1 VTKLST
7 LFWRHDGFRNQALLE
22 VRIMKRYLWL
32 VGPLVMLWG
41 TEARASNIEFE
52 THHNSKTD
60 GAYTSS
66 NQDDFIGNW
75 PQGTWPF
82 AGSPTDTTR
91 HMYFAGAT
99 GQSQDAE
106 EHRTHE
112 RDKFKDF
119 EYKDRDRNGDD
130 DDKYKVKGDYQYSK
144 HDRDD
149 DPKYDRE
156 YEHDKHP
163 HKDPKDPHHYPK
175 VPEPASLLLLGA
187 GLAGIGIWKRMRKIG

>member
-1 VTKLST
+1 VT
-7 LFWRHDGFRNQALLE
+7 GFATQALLE

-41 TEARASNIEFE
+41 AEARASNIEFE

-144 HDRDD
+144 HDRDSGRD
-149 DPKYDRE
+149 YDRDDKKD
-156 YEHDKHP
+156 YDRDKDYPKHHDKY
-163 HKDPKDPHHYPK
+163 PKDHHEYPK

-187 GLAGIGIWKRMRKIG
+187 GLAGIGIWKRRRG